1 MLNEKFNNGLNNM
14 FNENTENSNINID
27 REILKNFIVIEGLD
41 GAGTTTQL
49 KLLDRELSLRNIPH
63 HCTFEPTDFEI
74 GRLIRDILHKKT
86 KSNRDTI
93 ALLFAADRNEHIYRK
108 DGGIIAHLTK
118 KELVI
123 CDRYLFSSLAYQS
136 VDCGFNFV
144 FSLNSR
150 FPLPEYLIYID
161 TPVMISQERINKRP
175 GNELFDIKVFQEK
188 VRKNYTDIFKLFSR
202 SRMKIATVKG
212 DMPIEAIH
220 SSIMDILLEDRLKGL
235 SFN

>member
-1 MLNEKFNNGLNNM
+1 MANRKTKANSSYQNRDRKILNN
-14 FNENTENSNINID
+14 F
-27 REILKNFIVIEGLD
+27 FVIEGLD

-49 KLLDRELSLRNIPH
+49 KLLDEVLLSREIPH
-63 HCTFEPTDFEI
+63 YCTFEPTDFEI
-74 GRLIRDILHKKT
+74 GRLLRDILHKK
-86 KSNRDTI
+86 KHANRDTI

-108 DGGIIAHLTK
+108 EDGILEHLAK

-144 FSLNSR
+144 YTLNSR

-161 TPVMISQERINKRP
+161 TPVMISQERLNSRP

-188 VRKNYTDIFKLFSR
+188 VLKNYIDIFKLFSE
-202 SRMKIATVKG
+202 SGMNIVTVDG
-212 DMPIEAIH
+212 NQPIEAIH
-220 SSIMDILLEDRLKGL
+220 SSIMAILLRDR
-235 SFN
+235 